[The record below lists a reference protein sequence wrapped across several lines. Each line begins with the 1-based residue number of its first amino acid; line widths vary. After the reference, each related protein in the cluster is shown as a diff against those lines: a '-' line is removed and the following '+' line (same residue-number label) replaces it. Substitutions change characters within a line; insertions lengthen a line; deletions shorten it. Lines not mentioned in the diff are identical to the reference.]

1 MIRPP
6 VRRAL
11 ALVGVASLLCG
22 CLPEAVTAQG
32 SEVAR
37 LYDIFMVA
45 SAVVFVLVVGL
56 LAWATVRYRGQP
68 GRVVEM
74 PRPIHGDMR
83 LEVLWWA
90 LPTALVAVLTV
101 LTIGVLTQV
110 DAREED
116 PSVVVGVLG
125 YQWGWEFT
133 YEGSGVIVNGTAAD
147 PATIQLPVG
156 ETIAFEITSQDVVHS
171 FNIPPFLIKRD
182 AIPNQPNRFDVLIEE
197 EGTYTGQCGE
207 FCGLLHARQ
216 LFAIEAV
223 QPAAFEQWLTDQQA
237 QADR

>member
-1 MIRPP
+1 MIRAP

-11 ALVGVASLLCG
+11 AQVGVATLLTG
-22 CLPEAVTAQG
+22 CLPAPVTAQG

-37 LYDIFMVA
+37 LYDIFMIA
-45 SAVVFVLVVGL
+45 SAAVFALVIGL
-56 LAWATVRYRGQP
+56 LAWSVVRYRGQP
-68 GRVVEM
+68 GRDVRM
-74 PRPIHGDMR
+74 PKPIHGDMR
-83 LEVLWWA
+83 LEVIWWA
-90 LPTALVAVLTV
+90 VPAALVAVLAV

-110 DAREED
+110 DARGDE
-116 PSVVVGVLG
+116 PGLTVGVQG

-133 YEGSGVIVNGTAAD
+133 YPDGVVVNGTAAD
-147 PATIQLPVG
+147 PPTIQLPVG

-182 AIPNQPNRFDVLIEE
+182 AIPNRPNRFDVLIEE
-197 EGTYTGQCGE
+197 EGTYSGQCGE

-223 QPAAFEQWLTDQQA
+223 QPAAFEQWLSDQQA